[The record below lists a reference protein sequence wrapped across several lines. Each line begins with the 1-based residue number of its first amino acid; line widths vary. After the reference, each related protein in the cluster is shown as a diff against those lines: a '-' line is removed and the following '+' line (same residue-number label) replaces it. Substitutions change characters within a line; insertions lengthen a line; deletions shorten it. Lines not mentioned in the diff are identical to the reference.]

1 MLAFVRDLV
10 NPVEA
15 GGGRGGGGRG
25 AILHSDLEAG
35 TARYGGIFQMFSPH
49 VLIKKVQ
56 SFLLFT
62 YLINH

>member
-1 MLAFVRDLV
+1 MLAFVLDLV

-15 GGGRGGGGRG
+15 GGGGGRG
-25 AILHSDLEAG
+25 VILHSDLEAG

>member
-1 MLAFVRDLV
+1 MLAFVLDLV

-15 GGGRGGGGRG
+15 GGGGGGGGG